1 MSSENEP
8 AKREAE
14 QALMARLGI
23 TRVQTDAFWCGPYR
37 YTNLKDAIAEG
48 KRSELANSP

>member
-1 MSSENEP
+1 VSSEIDP
-8 AKREAE
+8 ANQEAE

-48 KRSELANSP
+48 KRNELANSP

>member
-23 TRVQTDAFWCGPYR
+23 THVQIDAFWCGPYR
-37 YTNLKDAIAEG
+37 YTTLKDAIAQG
-48 KRSELANSP
+48 QRNELAKSP